1 MVGSDTMV
9 VVSSSR
15 PIPPGSAT
23 TATAKEEREVPS
35 KGITA
40 PTSSMAELLARG
52 GNSGDRQLSSQ
63 RPKTEPAAAEQ
74 QPCANGNSSGAA
86 TETAIGDET
95 VTGCPSSPTSPSS
108 GRVLGSPSSCSSCGN
123 ATLSTSPPLAA
134 VSGGG
139 GGGGSGAAMAAA
151 AVAGQRPRASGCAA
165 AAAAAP
171 VCESLAASLP
181 LPGTTSKADDGNDDG
196 HADPSGSSQSR
207 RTFFLSCDEDAERL
221 AGDVGRASEEIGQCR
236 DGGGVAAVETAAGR
250 ENLPA
255 AERGFYPPAAA
266 AVAGDNA
273 GNHHHD
279 NSDGEKAS
287 LSQQVESLL
296 ARVEFLEKQRSF
308 EGAGVGCR
316 GSGSLLLNS
325 RRGSE
330 VGLLQE
336 EHPGGGGD
344 RGAPPLILTP
354 PPRLGGHR
362 AGGGEGHH
370 AVGVSTT
377 PFTGLDVLFRTP
389 KARERAERY
398 SQHVIHPPLSPSRGK
413 TRWAAPRVPPTAGGN
428 SNVGHP
434 ESPRRSRLTWC
445 AGDGQEAIEARGGR
459 APPRAQGEGPAVQQP
474 PSPPLYSLGDA
485 RGKWALEAR
494 SPSDLGGDGRSL
506 SQNAA
511 RGGGEGGGGS
521 RPRSATEGVAGGG
534 DGAGGERG
542 RSLFW
547 SDRDTRRSDHETYSP
562 DGSTKRGSPR
572 HRSSPQ
578 SPRKSSRS
586 RSPLLESRGGRG
598 EQGARAAGSEAVA
611 GGEVGGDVAAD
622 GGGAGAFAER
632 GVAAGPIS
640 LLGYLRV
647 EVFGA
652 EDHGVVDTQ
661 ANRTV
666 RNFLTV
672 PRQLERLLL
681 FGMLVCLDTFL
692 YVTTFLPIRIV
703 IGVVSSLFSL
713 LTRRRRP
720 SVNRPLVYDWM
731 RGATF
736 AAALGSLQFLEMSRV
751 YHYIRGQAMVKLYV
765 LIAMVEIFDK
775 ASRFLMCSFGQ
786 DALDSLYLS
795 TVHKKKRRVVVHFT
809 IVCVTACLHSL
820 LLFVHVTTLTVAV
833 NSSDQALLTL
843 LISNNFAEIKS
854 SVFKKFDKHN
864 LFQLSCHDVVERFK
878 LALFLAMIMLLNVCQ
893 GGLDDPVA
901 QARYSSSL
909 KLAFSVIFA
918 MVFGGEVL
926 ADWIKHGFIIKFNQ
940 LTPSIYDEYSTI
952 LARDVAA
959 FRKDDGSTL
968 DHTHFV
974 ARRLAFATVPLN
986 CVMIRFVQMAVP
998 KLLQRL
1004 PDAPPSALWVSAI
1017 LFYLMA
1023 LALKVLTGIKL
1034 MADSCTLHPEA
1045 VISSSAAASWLRSP
1059 VHGAHKTRKE
1069 LSLEKLSTIERFT
1082 LWKGRIV

>member
-15 PIPPGSAT
+15 PTPPGSAT

-52 GNSGDRQLSSQ
+52 GNSGDLQVSCQ
-63 RPKTEPAAAEQ
+63 RPKAEPAAAEQ

-108 GRVLGSPSSCSSCGN
+108 GRVLGSPSSCSSCGHT
-123 ATLSTSPPLAA
+123 ALSTSPPLAA

-139 GGGGSGAAMAAA
+139 GGGGGSRAATAAA

-165 AAAAAP
+165 AAAAAAAP
-171 VCESLAASLP
+171 VCESLTAPLP

-207 RTFFLSCDEDAERL
+207 RAFFLSFDEDAERL
-221 AGDVGRASEEIGQCR
+221 AGGVGRASEEIGQCR
-236 DGGGVAAVETAAGR
+236 DGGGVSAVETAAGR

-255 AERGFYPPAAA
+255 AGRDFYPPAAAAAAAAASPRAA

-273 GNHHHD
+273 GIHHHD

-316 GSGSLLLNS
+316 GSGSLLNN

-330 VGLLQE
+330 VGFLQE

-389 KARERAERY
+389 KQPQESAERY

-413 TRWAAPRVPPTAGGN
+413 TRWAAPRVPPTDGGN

-511 RGGGEGGGGS
+511 RDGGEGGGGS

-542 RSLFW
+542 RSLFS
-547 SDRDTRRSDHETYSP
+547 SDRHTRRSDHETYSP

-572 HRSSPQ
+572 HRSSPR
-578 SPRKSSRS
+578 SPRKSSRMAHRCS
-586 RSPLLESRGGRG
+586 HAQG

-622 GGGAGAFAER
+622 GGGAGAFAEG

-775 ASRFLMCSFGQ
+775 LMCSFGQ

-795 TVHKKKRRVVVHFT
+795 TVHKKKRRVLVHFT

-901 QARYSSSL
+901 Q
-909 KLAFSVIFA
+909 FSVIFA